1 MIRNNWKL
9 NMHTVLNLSSLILA
23 QTIPFVTLLCLTPDD
38 FTRQW
43 RASGWERVKKLLFLT
58 QHFDTPL

>member
-1 MIRNNWKL
+1 M
-9 NMHTVLNLSSLILA
+9 
-23 QTIPFVTLLCLTPDD
+23 PDD

-43 RASGWERVKKLLFLT
+43 RASRWESVKKLLFMT